1 MTMAESK
8 SGGQGGMTIK
18 GLTKTFRPKSGPVV
32 ALDGVDMVVEPG
44 EFVTLIGP
52 SGCGKST
59 LFNIVAGLEMFDS
72 GRIRL
77 DGAMSHDRLGEIAY
91 MFQKDLLF
99 PWRTVVG
106 NAILGLEMDG
116 LSRTEARNRVEPYLE
131 RFGLADF
138 GSAYPDQLSGGMRQ
152 RVAFLRTM
160 VQERSIML
168 LDEPF
173 GALDSY
179 TRTNLQQWLMGVW
192 EEIRT
197 TVLFVTHDVAEAVYL
212 SDRVYVMTPR
222 PGRIQAV
229 YDIELSRPREKGI
242 EVTDEFLQLERTLKA
257 ELHLHGTDG
266 S

>member
-1 MTMAESK
+1 MIE
-8 SGGQGGMTIK
+8 GV
-18 GLTKTFRPKSGPVV
+18 TKTFHSKPGPVV

-59 LFNIVAGLEMFDS
+59 LFNIVAGLVGFDS
-72 GRIRL
+72 GHIRL
-77 DGAMSHDRLGEIAY
+77 DGGPTHDRLGEIAY

-99 PWRTVVG
+99 PWRTVMG
-106 NAILGLEMDG
+106 NAVLGLEMDG
-116 LSRTEARNRVEPYLE
+116 LSRREARSRVGPYLD
-131 RFGLADF
+131 RFGLGDFAD
-138 GSAYPDQLSGGMRQ
+138 AYPDQLSGGMRQ

-160 VQERSIML
+160 VQQRSVML

-179 TRTNLQQWLMGVW
+179 TRTHLQQWLMGVW

-197 TVLFVTHDVAEAVYL
+197 TVLFITHDVAEAVYL

-222 PGRIQAV
+222 PGRIQSIF
-229 YDIELSRPREKGI
+229 DIELTRPRERGI
-242 EVTDEFLQLERTLKA
+242 ELTDAFLWLERTLKA
-257 ELHLHGTDG
+257 ELHLHGEDEQ
-266 S
+266 

>member
-1 MTMAESK
+1 M
-8 SGGQGGMTIK
+8 IN
-18 GLTKTFRPKSGPVV
+18 GLTKTFRPKSGPVA
-32 ALDGVDMVVEPG
+32 ALDGVDMLVEPG

-72 GRIRL
+72 GEIQL
-77 DGAMSHDRLGEIAY
+77 DATPSADGGGEIAY

-99 PWRTVVG
+99 PWRTVMG
-106 NAILGLEMDG
+106 NAILGLEMEG
-116 LSRTEARNRVEPYLE
+116 LPRKAARSQVEPYLD

-138 GSAYPDQLSGGMRQ
+138 ADAYPDQLSGGMRQ

-160 VQERSIML
+160 VQQRSIML

-179 TRTNLQQWLMGVW
+179 TRAGLQQWLMGVW
-192 EEIRT
+192 EEIRP

-229 YDIELSRPREKGI
+229 YDIELPRPRQEGI
-242 EVTDEFLQLERTLKA
+242 EITDEFLQLERTLKA
-257 ELHLHGTDG
+257 ELHLHGRDDT
-266 S
+266 

>member
-1 MTMAESK
+1 MTMAP
-8 SGGQGGMTIK
+8 SGWAGQGGLTIE
-18 GLTKTFRPKSGPVV
+18 GLAKTFRPKSGPVV

-59 LFNIVAGLEMFDS
+59 LFNIVAGLEASDS
-72 GRIRL
+72 GYIRL
-77 DGAMSHDRLGEIAY
+77 DGGPSHDRLGEIAY

-99 PWRTVVG
+99 PWRTVMG
-106 NAILGLEMDG
+106 NAVLGLEMDG
-116 LSRTEARNRVEPYLE
+116 LSRREARSLVGPYLD
-131 RFGLADF
+131 RFGLAEF
-138 GSAYPDQLSGGMRQ
+138 AGAYPDQLSGGMRQ

-160 VQERSIML
+160 VQQRSVML

-179 TRTNLQQWLMGVW
+179 TRTSLQQWLMGVW

-197 TVLFVTHDVAEAVYL
+197 TVLFITHDVAEAVYL

-229 YDIELSRPREKGI
+229 LDIELPRPREKGI
-242 EVTDEFLQLERTLKA
+242 EITDGFLRLERTLKA
-257 ELHLHGTDG
+257 ELHLHGTG
-266 S
+266 GA

>member
-1 MTMAESK
+1 MTMTQSRGAGR
-8 SGGQGGMTIK
+8 GGLIIK
-18 GLTKTFRPKSGPVV
+18 GLTKTFHPRSGPVV
-32 ALDGVDMVVEPG
+32 ALDGVDMVVGPG

-59 LFNIVAGLEMFDS
+59 LFNIVAGLDMFDS
-72 GRIRL
+72 GEVRL
-77 DGAMSHDRLGEIAY
+77 DGAPSGDRLGNIAY

-138 GSAYPDQLSGGMRQ
+138 GSAYPAQLSGGMRQ

-160 VQERSIML
+160 VQKRSIML

-179 TRTNLQQWLMGVW
+179 TRAHLQQWLMGVW
-192 EEIRT
+192 DEIRT

-229 YDIELSRPREKGI
+229 YDIELERPRERGI
-242 EVTDEFLQLERTLKA
+242 EITDEFLQLERILKA
-257 ELHLHGTDG
+257 ELHLRGKDDA
-266 S
+266 

>member
-1 MTMAESK
+1 MTATGSPDA
-8 SGGQGGMTIK
+8 GQGGLVIE
-18 GLTKTFRPKSGPVV
+18 GLTKTFHPKSGPVT
-32 ALDGVDMVVEPG
+32 ALDGVDMVVRPG

-59 LFNIVAGLEMFDS
+59 LFNIVAGLEGYDS
-72 GRIRL
+72 GEIRL
-77 DGAMSHDRLGEIAY
+77 DGVPGGGRLGEIAY

-99 PWRTVVG
+99 PWRTVLG
-106 NAILGLEMDG
+106 NAGLGLEMDG
-116 LSRTEARNRVEPYLE
+116 LSRKSAREGVRPYLE

-138 GSAYPDQLSGGMRQ
+138 AGAYPDQLSGGMRQ

-160 VQERSIML
+160 VQKRSIML

-179 TRTNLQQWLMGVW
+179 TRTGLQQWLMSVW

-197 TVLFVTHDVAEAVYL
+197 TVLFITHDVAEAVYL

-222 PGRIQAV
+222 PGRIQTAYNV
-229 YDIELSRPREKGI
+229 DLDRPREKGI
-242 EVTDEFLQLERTLKA
+242 EITDEFLHLERTLKA
-257 ELHLHGTDG
+257 ELHLREE
-266 S
+266 

>member
-1 MTMAESK
+1 MTVERSDW
-8 SGGQGGMTIK
+8 SGQGGLVIE
-18 GLTKTFRPKSGPVV
+18 GLTKTFRPKSGAVV
-32 ALDGVDMVVEPG
+32 ALDGVDMVVAPG

-72 GRIRL
+72 GQIRL
-77 DGAMSHDRLGEIAY
+77 DGAPSHDRLGEIAY

-99 PWRTVVG
+99 PWRTVMG
-106 NAILGLEMDG
+106 NAVLGLEMDG
-116 LSRTEARNRVEPYLE
+116 LRRSEARSRVAPYLD

-138 GSAYPDQLSGGMRQ
+138 AGAYPDQLSGGMRQ

-160 VQERSIML
+160 VQQRSLML

-179 TRTNLQQWLMGVW
+179 TRTHLQQWLIGVW

-197 TVLFVTHDVAEAVYL
+197 TVLFITHDVAEAVYL

-229 YDIELSRPREKGI
+229 FDVELPRPREKGI
-242 EVTDEFLQLERTLKA
+242 EITDAFLRLERTLKA
-257 ELHLHGTDG
+257 ELHLHGTHVR
-266 S
+266 

>member
-8 SGGQGGMTIK
+8 SGGQGGLMIK

-59 LFNIVAGLEMFDS
+59 LFNVVAGLEIFDS
-72 GRIRL
+72 GQIRL
-77 DGAMSHDRLGEIAY
+77 DGATSHDRLGEIAY

-99 PWRTVVG
+99 PWRTVMG
-106 NAILGLEMDG
+106 NAVLGLEMDG
-116 LSRTEARNRVEPYLE
+116 LSRKAARSRVEPYLD
-131 RFGLADF
+131 RFGLFDF
-138 GSAYPDQLSGGMRQ
+138 ARAYPDQLSGGMRQ

-160 VQERSIML
+160 VQERSMML

-229 YDIELSRPREKGI
+229 YDIDLSRPREKGI

-257 ELHLHGTDG
+257 ELHLHGTDD

>member
-1 MTMAESK
+1 MTLGEA
-8 SGGQGGMTIK
+8 GQGGLTIE
-18 GLTKTFRPKSGPVV
+18 GLTKTFRPKSGPVF

-59 LFNIVAGLEMFDS
+59 VFNIVAGLEAFDS
-72 GRIRL
+72 GHIRL
-77 DGAMSHDRLGEIAY
+77 DGAPNHDRLGGIAY

-99 PWRTVVG
+99 PWRTVMG
-106 NAILGLEMDG
+106 NAVLGLEMDG
-116 LSRTEARNRVEPYLE
+116 LSRRDARERIGPYLE
-131 RFGLADF
+131 RFGLAEFAD
-138 GSAYPDQLSGGMRQ
+138 AYPDQLSGGMRQ

-197 TVLFVTHDVAEAVYL
+197 TVLFITHDVAEAVYL

-229 YDIELSRPREKGI
+229 LDIELPRPRERGI
-242 EVTDEFLQLERTLKA
+242 EITDAFLRLERNLKA
-257 ELHLHGTDG
+257 ELHLHGTDDHDG
-266 S
+266 

>member
-1 MTMAESK
+1 MTMTGSRGAGR
-8 SGGQGGMTIK
+8 GGLIIED
-18 GLTKTFRPKSGPVV
+18 LRKTFYPKSGPVA
-32 ALDGVDMVVEPG
+32 ALNGVDMVVRPG

-59 LFNIVAGLEMFDS
+59 LFNIVAGLEIFDS
-72 GRIRL
+72 GEIQL
-77 DGAMSHDRLGEIAY
+77 DGASSGGRLGDIAY

-99 PWRTVVG
+99 PWRTVLR
-106 NAILGLEMDG
+106 NATLGLEMEG
-116 LSRTEARNRVEPYLE
+116 LSRQAARTRVEPYLE

-138 GSAYPDQLSGGMRQ
+138 GDAFPAQLSGGMRQ

-179 TRTNLQQWLMGVW
+179 TRSNLQEWLMGVW

-197 TVLFVTHDVAEAVYL
+197 TVLFITHDVAEAVFL

-222 PGRIQAV
+222 PGRIQAT
-229 YDIELSRPREKGI
+229 YDIELERPRDKGLEI
-242 EVTDEFLQLERTLKA
+242 TDEFLHVERSLKA
-257 ELHLHGTDG
+257 ELHLGGTG
-266 S
+266 

>member
-1 MTMAESK
+1 MTVA
-8 SGGQGGMTIK
+8 GPGGAGQGGLMIE

-32 ALDGVDMVVEPG
+32 ALDGVEMVVGPG

-59 LFNIVAGLEMFDS
+59 LFNIVAGLEAHDS

-77 DGAMSHDRLGEIAY
+77 DGVPSHDRLGDIAY

-99 PWRTVVG
+99 PWRTVTG
-106 NAILGLEMDG
+106 NAVLGLEMDG
-116 LSRTEARNRVEPYLE
+116 LSRREARERVGPYLD
-131 RFGLADF
+131 RFGLAEF
-138 GSAYPDQLSGGMRQ
+138 AHAYPDQLSGGMRQ

-160 VQERSIML
+160 VQQRSIML

-197 TVLFVTHDVAEAVYL
+197 TVLFITHDVAEAVYL

-222 PGRIQAV
+222 PGRIQAIL
-229 YDIELSRPREKGI
+229 DIELPRPRAKGI
-242 EVTDEFLQLERTLKA
+242 EITDAFLRLERTLKA

-266 S
+266 P

>member
-1 MTMAESK
+1 MTMA
-8 SGGQGGMTIK
+8 GPVGPGRG
-18 GLTKTFRPKSGPVV
+18 GLTIEGLAKTFHPKSGPVA
-32 ALDGVDMVVEPG
+32 ALDGVDMVVKPG

-59 LFNIVAGLEMFDS
+59 LFNVVAGLEAFDS

-77 DGAMSHDRLGEIAY
+77 DGAPSHDRLGEIAY

-99 PWRTVVG
+99 PWRTVMS

-116 LSRTEARNRVEPYLE
+116 LSRREARERVGPYLE
-131 RFGLADF
+131 RFGLAEF
-138 GSAYPDQLSGGMRQ
+138 AGAYPDQLSGGMRQ

-160 VQERSIML
+160 VQQRSLML

-179 TRTNLQQWLMGVW
+179 TRTSLQQWLMGVW

-197 TVLFVTHDVAEAVYL
+197 TVLFITHDVAEAVYL

-229 YDIELSRPREKGI
+229 FDIELPRPREKGI
-242 EVTDEFLQLERTLKA
+242 EITDAFLRLERTLKA
-257 ELHLHGTDG
+257 ELHLHGSDQP
-266 S
+266 